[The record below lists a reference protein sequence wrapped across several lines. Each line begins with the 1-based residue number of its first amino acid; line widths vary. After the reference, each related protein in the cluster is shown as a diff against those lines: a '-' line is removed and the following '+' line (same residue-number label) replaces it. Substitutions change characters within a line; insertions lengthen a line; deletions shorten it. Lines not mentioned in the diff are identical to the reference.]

1 MESRRLPL
9 PSQRNYEYGYDL
21 AYKFACEQLAKIND
35 IKQQCH
41 RSGAQYLES
50 DSQKAIILQ
59 YLNRAY
65 QLTLPDVGISLVDS
79 QEEVPIRDK
88 VLILHY
94 FTQAKGTP
102 IANKMISFKEL
113 PEGAIYFPTFAKR
126 TVKPILNHFGQEP
139 HRLVDAATKLGGHK
153 VEYGDVAITINTFR
167 YVPITLILWRGDDEF
182 DPSGSIIFDA
192 TISDYLS
199 TEDIAVLCETM
210 TWKLIKY
217 SKEIPPD

>member
-1 MESRRLPL
+1 MGSRRLPL

-21 AYKFACEQLAKIND
+21 AYKLVCEQLAKIND

-41 RSGAQYLES
+41 RSGAQYLETN
-50 DSQKAIILQ
+50 SQKAIILQ

-65 QLTLPDVGISLVDS
+65 KIILPKVSISLVDS
-79 QEEVPIRDK
+79 QEEVPLRNK

-94 FTQAKGTP
+94 FTQAKGTL

-113 PEGAIYFPTFAKR
+113 PEGVNYFPSFAKR
-126 TVKPILNHFGQEP
+126 TIKPLLGHFGQEP
-139 HRLVDAATKLGGHK
+139 HRLVDAAIKLGGHK
-153 VEYGDVAITINTFR
+153 VEYGNVAVTIDAFS
-167 YVPITLILWRGDDEF
+167 YVPVTLILWRGDDEF
-182 DPSGSIIFDA
+182 APSGSIILDT

-199 TEDIAVLCETM
+199 TEDITVLCEIIA
-210 TWKLIKY
+210 WKLIKY